1 MAQFGTKSEMTVDKA
16 NEELE
21 ERLHARALAI
31 GDLPKTLE
39 PIREKAESTL
49 GTIQL
54 QTKTL
59 FGLGFA
65 LIGLSVILVILSV
78 AGVISS
84 DSVSSM
90 SIFGVGVL
98 GVADLFGLLFYKPME
113 VSKRA
118 MEDFAQTMILVQGWV
133 LSTELILRGVNI
145 KDRDMTM
152 KAGELI
158 QKAAAETVAALEKFL
173 SSD

>member
-1 MAQFGTKSEMTVDKA
+1 MAQFGTKAEMTIDKA

-21 ERLHARALAI
+21 ERLRARALAI
-31 GDLPKTLE
+31 GNLPETLE

-49 GTIQL
+49 GTIQF
-54 QTKTL
+54 QTKAL

-113 VSKRA
+113 MSKRA
-118 MEDFAQTMILVQGWV
+118 MEDFAQTVILVQGWV
-133 LSTELILRGVNI
+133 LSTELILRGVDI
-145 KDRDMTM
+145 KNREMTM